1 MSSIEE
7 VNLIP
12 NFKYYVNILFSIF
25 ISSVPELM
33 VRTGRSGDIKTQ
45 EKQFL
50 YKSQCRNP
58 FFQSK
63 IQSIS
68 HEAEDG

>member
-12 NFKYYVNILFSIF
+12 NFKYYVNILFCIF
-25 ISSVPELM
+25 IHSVSELL
-33 VRTGRSGDIKTQ
+33 VRTGRYGDIKSQ

-50 YKSQCRNP
+50 HKSQCRNP
-58 FFQSK
+58 LFQSK
-63 IQSIS
+63 IQGIS